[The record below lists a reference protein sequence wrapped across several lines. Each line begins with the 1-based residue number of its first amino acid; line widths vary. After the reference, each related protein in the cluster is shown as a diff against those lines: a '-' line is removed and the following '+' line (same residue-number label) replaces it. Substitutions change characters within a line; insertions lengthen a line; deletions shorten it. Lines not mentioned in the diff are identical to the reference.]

1 MSKRSYSNNNGG
13 GKRRKNGYVSSYAKS
28 KAKSK
33 VYQSSGEKKFFDT
46 DVADATITAAM
57 TINNLTIIPEGNGES
72 DRVGRKITVTDIYW
86 KYIIRLVGAT
96 AVINTSDIVKL
107 MLVQDTQTN
116 GAQFVAANLLDTDTW
131 ESFRNLSNG
140 KRFNVLFSENVPV
153 AAHSGSGRG
162 TTDTLAFGE
171 DRKYSVGSRKCNIPI
186 EYDNSAT
193 SGVITSVRS
202 NNLYWV
208 TQSLDGITVGVGTVR
223 LRYTDR

>member
-13 GKRRKNGYVSSYAKS
+13 GKRRKNGYVSAYKPKS
-28 KAKSK
+28 KSK

-46 DVADATITAAM
+46 DVDDATITAAM
-57 TINNLTIIPEGNGES
+57 TINNLTVIPEENGES
-72 DRVGRKITVTDIYW
+72 DRVGRKITITDIYW
-86 KYIIRLVGAT
+86 KYIIRLPGAT
-96 AVINTSDIVKL
+96 AVISTSDVVKL

-116 GAQFVAANLLDTDTW
+116 GAAFTALNLLDTDVW

-140 KRFNVLFSENVPV
+140 KRFNVLFSEDIRVV
-153 AAHSGSGRG
+153 AHSGSGRG

-171 DRKYSVGSRKCNIPI
+171 DRTFAVGSRKVKIPI

-193 SGVITSVRS
+193 TGVITSVRS
-202 NNLYWV
+202 NNIYWV
-208 TQSLDGITVGVGTVR
+208 TQSLDGICIGVGTVR